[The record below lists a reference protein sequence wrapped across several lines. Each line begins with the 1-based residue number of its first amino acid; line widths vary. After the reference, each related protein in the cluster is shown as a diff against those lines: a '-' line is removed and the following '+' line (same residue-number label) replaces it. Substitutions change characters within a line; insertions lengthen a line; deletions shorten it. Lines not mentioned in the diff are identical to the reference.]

1 MKFNK
6 INLYR
11 KAIVTII
18 IKIISLVQ
26 VQEIQWFI
34 YKEILLSVSLLKI
47 KSVSAK
53 DLEAIVIVNLRL
65 EMLHLVKSLISADKK
80 TMV

>member
-11 KAIVTII
+11 KAIATII

-47 KSVSAK
+47 NSVSAK

-65 EMLHLVKSLISADKK
+65 EMLHLVKSLINADKK
-80 TMV
+80 MTV